1 MLVFPRILHIRRPLP
16 GPLPRRSLRG
26 SVATPKKKPKI
37 QASEIEVDNR
47 TLDGVLRELMER
59 NKENAVGIA
68 SLVAQAKAHE
78 ERTARCEELVT
89 IALQTIAAVTKDLR
103 ALAQRT
109 DDRLRALE
117 SPTAA
122 E

>member
-1 MLVFPRILHIRRPLP
+1 MT
-16 GPLPRRSLRG
+16 
-26 SVATPKKKPKI
+26 TPKKKPKI
-37 QASEIEVDNR
+37 QGSEIEVADP
-47 TLDGVLRELMER
+47 TLVRLLREVTEQ

-103 ALAQRT
+103 ALAQRN
-109 DDRLRALE
+109 DDRLHALE